1 MKIRAVKVNNHKK
14 AFAVKTYKR
23 VYDFPFARL
32 AVKPSKGDPIAR
44 VYVDEEIGKEAFTYV
59 LRSGREGTIHIDH
72 VLEYN
77 QDPSYMRD
85 LLLYQLTVEA
95 GERVKQSGI
104 SKREL
109 IRRMGTSPSQFYRI
123 LDKNNYRKSID
134 QVVALLHL
142 LDCEVEIRIK
152 PAGSGEPDKASRK
165 TRNRDA
171 LQAA

>member
-109 IRRMGTSPSQFYRI
+109 IRRMGTSRAS
-123 LDKNNYRKSID
+123 STGSW
-134 QVVALLHL
+134 
-142 LDCEVEIRIK
+142 IRTTTARASTRSSRCCICWT
-152 PAGSGEPDKASRK
+152 ARSRSG
-165 TRNRDA
+165 
-171 LQAA
+171 

>member
-1 MKIRAVKVNNHKK
+1 VKIRDVRVNNHKK

-32 AVKPSKGDPIAR
+32 DPRPSTDDPIDR
-44 VYVDEEIGKEAFTYV
+44 VYVDHEIGNEAFTYV
-59 LRSGREGTIHIDH
+59 LQSGKEGTVHIDH
-72 VLEYN
+72 VLDYN

-85 LLLYQLTVEA
+85 LLLYRLTLEA
-95 GERVKQSGI
+95 RERLSQSGL

-109 IRRMGTSPSQFYRI
+109 IRRMGTSPSQLYRI

-142 LDCEVEIRIK
+142 LECEVEIRIK
-152 PAGSGEPDKASRK
+152 QTGSVGPGRAGRHIRSRDS
-165 TRNRDA
+165 RQIA
-171 LQAA
+171 